1 MNGINFILSN
11 TAPNPTIYKYW
22 IDTAENPYGGVIKF
36 YDGTKWDYLNN
47 TNSQETSIDAVVK
60 GISDNYINSET
71 LQNDT
76 VSLSKVK
83 TTYTLENGELVPH
96 ISQVSTSVIPAA
108 TTSKA
113 GVMSSAD
120 KAALDKLVTDY
131 ATLEARVAA
140 LEAPA
145 A

>member
-22 IDTAENPYGGVIKF
+22 IDTTENPYGGVIKF

-47 TNSQETSIDAVVK
+47 TNSQETSIDAIVK
-60 GISDNYINSET
+60 GITDNYINSVNANGNE
-71 LQNDT
+71 L
-76 VSLSKVK
+76 VLSKIQ
-83 TTYTLENGELVPH
+83 TTYTLDNGVLKPSTTS
-96 ISQVSTSVIPAA
+96 SQITLPNV

-120 KAALDKLVTDY
+120 KAALDKLVADY
-131 ATLEARVAA
+131 AALEARVAA

>member
-11 TAPNPTIYKYW
+11 TAPNPTICKYW
-22 IDTAENPYGGVIKF
+22 IDTTENPYGGVIKF

-47 TNSQETSIDAVVK
+47 TNSQETSIDAIVK
-60 GISDNYINSET
+60 GITDNYINSVNANGNE
-71 LQNDT
+71 L
-76 VSLSKVK
+76 VLSKIQ
-83 TTYTLENGELVPH
+83 TNYTLENGVLKPSTTS
-96 ISQVSTSVIPAA
+96 SQITLPNV

-120 KAALDKLVTDY
+120 KAALDKLVADY
-131 ATLEARVAA
+131 AALEARVAA

>member
-22 IDTAENPYGGVIKF
+22 IDTTENPYGGIIKF

-47 TNSQETSIDAVVK
+47 TNGQETSIDAIVK
-60 GISDNYINSET
+60 GISDIHFDTAT
-71 LQNDT
+71 LQNNSIT
-76 VSLSKVK
+76 LSKVK
-83 TTYTLENGELVPH
+83 TTYTLENGELIPH
-96 ISQVSTSVIPAA
+96 TNGVSNTVIPTA

-131 ATLEARVAA
+131 AALEARVAA
-140 LEAPA
+140 LEAPTA
-145 A
+145 

>member
-22 IDTAENPYGGVIKF
+22 IDTTENPYGGVIKF

-47 TNSQETSIDAVVK
+47 TNSQETNIDAIVK
-60 GISDNYINSET
+60 GITDNYINSVNA
-71 LQNDT
+71 NDNNL
-76 VSLSKVK
+76 VLSKIQ
-83 TTYTLENGELVPH
+83 TTYTLDNGVLKPSTTS
-96 ISQVSTSVIPAA
+96 SQITLPNA

-131 ATLEARVAA
+131 AALEARVAA
-140 LEAPA
+140 LEVPA

>member
-22 IDTAENPYGGVIKF
+22 IDTTENPYGGVIKF

-47 TNSQETSIDAVVK
+47 TNSQETSIDAIVK
-60 GISDNYINSET
+60 GITDNYINSVNANGNE
-71 LQNDT
+71 L
-76 VSLSKVK
+76 VLSKIQ
-83 TTYTLENGELVPH
+83 TTYTLDNGVLKPSTTS
-96 ISQVSTSVIPAA
+96 SQITLPNV

-131 ATLEARVAA
+131 AALEARVAA
-140 LEAPA
+140 LETPA

>member
-22 IDTAENPYGGVIKF
+22 IDTTENPYGGVIKF
-36 YDGTKWDYLNN
+36 YDGTKWDYLNS
-47 TNSQETSIDAVVK
+47 TNGQETSIDAIVK
-60 GISDNYINSET
+60 GITDNYINSVNANSNE
-71 LQNDT
+71 L
-76 VSLSKVK
+76 VLSKIQ
-83 TTYTLENGELVPH
+83 TTYTLENGVLKPSTTS
-96 ISQVSTSVIPAA
+96 SQITLPNV

-131 ATLEARVAA
+131 AALEARVAA

>member
-47 TNSQETSIDAVVK
+47 TNSQETSIDAIVK
-60 GISDNYINSET
+60 GITDNYINSVNANGDE
-71 LQNDT
+71 L
-76 VSLSKVK
+76 VLSKIQ
-83 TTYTLENGELVPH
+83 TTYTLENGMLKPSTTS
-96 ISQVSTSVIPAA
+96 SQITLPNV

-113 GVMSSAD
+113 GVMSSTD
-120 KAALDKLVTDY
+120 KTALDKLVTDY
-131 ATLEARVAA
+131 AALEARVAA

>member
-22 IDTAENPYGGVIKF
+22 IDTTENPYGGVIKF

-47 TNSQETSIDAVVK
+47 MNNQETSIDAIVK
-60 GISDNYINSET
+60 GISDNYVNSVNANG
-71 LQNDT
+71 NDL
-76 VSLSKVK
+76 VLSKIQTK
-83 TTYTLENGELVPH
+83 YTLENGVLKPSTTS
-96 ISQVSTSVIPAA
+96 SQITLPKV

-131 ATLEARVAA
+131 AALEARVAA

>member
-22 IDTAENPYGGVIKF
+22 IDTTENPYGGVIKF
-36 YDGTKWDYLNN
+36 YDGAKWDYLNN
-47 TNSQETSIDAVVK
+47 TNGQETSIDAIVK
-60 GISDNYINSET
+60 GITDNYINSVNA
-71 LQNDT
+71 NDNNL
-76 VSLSKVK
+76 VLSKIQTK
-83 TTYTLENGELVPH
+83 YTLENGALKPSTTS
-96 ISQVSTSVIPAA
+96 SQITLPNV

-120 KAALDKLVTDY
+120 KAALDKLVADY
-131 ATLEARVAA
+131 AELEARVAA

>member
-22 IDTAENPYGGVIKF
+22 IDTTENPYGGVIKF

-47 TNSQETSIDAVVK
+47 TNSQETNIDAIVK
-60 GISDNYINSET
+60 GITDNYINSVNANNNN
-71 LQNDT
+71 L
-76 VSLSKVK
+76 VLSKIQ
-83 TTYTLENGELVPH
+83 TNYTLDNGVLKPSTTS
-96 ISQVSTSVIPAA
+96 SQITLPNV

-131 ATLEARVAA
+131 AALEARVAA